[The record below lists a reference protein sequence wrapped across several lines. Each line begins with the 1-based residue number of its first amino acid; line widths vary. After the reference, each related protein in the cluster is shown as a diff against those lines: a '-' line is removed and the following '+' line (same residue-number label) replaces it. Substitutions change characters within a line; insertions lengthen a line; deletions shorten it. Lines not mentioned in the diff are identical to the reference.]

1 MELDRSARMCIM
13 AAFSDVQ
20 GLKRKLSSKLS
31 VVGGGGHADAEEDE
45 DDWQVTLV
53 QAEENFLNTL
63 FNSISCKPAS

>member
-1 MELDRSARMCIM
+1 M

-31 VVGGGGHADAEEDE
+31 VVGGGHADAEEDE

>member
-1 MELDRSARMCIM
+1 M

-31 VVGGGGHADAEEDE
+31 VVVGGGHADAEEDE